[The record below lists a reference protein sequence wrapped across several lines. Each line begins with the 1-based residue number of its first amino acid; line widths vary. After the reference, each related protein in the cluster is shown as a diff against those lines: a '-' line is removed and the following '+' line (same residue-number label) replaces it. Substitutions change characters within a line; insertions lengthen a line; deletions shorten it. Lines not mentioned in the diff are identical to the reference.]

1 MHHSICST
9 LTSNFRR
16 TEALPVQ
23 RMKIPHDATLNIP
36 GLEKH
41 GRRQGPSLLSPSA
54 TGTREHHQHPS
65 LQIEGPEHPHS
76 PSVHR
81 IGSSP
86 SAQTTRQGKQGE
98 EEASILSQPFLAP
111 PASFACHPASP
122 PVCPKFPGIWV
133 SGTGLVSSSAPHP
146 QFPIYG

>member
-16 TEALPVQ
+16 AEALPVQ
-23 RMKIPHDATLNIP
+23 RMKIPYDATLNIP
-36 GLEKH
+36 ELEKH

-65 LQIEGPEHPHS
+65 LQIEGPEHLHR

-86 SAQTTRQGKQGE
+86 SAQTTRQARRGGGQ
-98 EEASILSQPFLAP
+98 
-111 PASFACHPASP
+111 
-122 PVCPKFPGIWV
+122 
-133 SGTGLVSSSAPHP
+133 HP
-146 QFPIYG
+146 QSALPGSSCLLRLPPSLSPSVPQVRRDLGLWHQPSQLFCTPPPISYL